1 MSIKILFATSNEFVA
16 WLQKL
21 QDFVESNGLDGANCK
36 SNRITWL
43 SDEDDRCYTAITR
56 RGIERS
62 DEYFQN
68 RCVVIRV
75 REDKLRFILAFSDRD
90 SNYNY
95 NTPEEAYA
103 FITKSLLSGKIQRFI
118 DSDTSEI
125 PQPTELILASMPTHI
140 ADLVKERLNS
150 NDELL
155 NNQFFALRLFSDIDS
170 YKEICKSAESQAWL
184 VNKFCW
190 SETREGQSFWEGIHT
205 AFEGNGHLI
214 QNQ

>member
-1 MSIKILFATSNEFVA
+1 MMIRIPFATSNEFMA

-21 QDFVESNGLDGANCK
+21 QDFIEFNGFNGANYK
-36 SNRITWL
+36 PYRVTWL
-43 SDEDDRCYTAITR
+43 SDEDDRGYTAITR
-56 RGIERS
+56 RGISRS

-75 REDKLRFILAFSDRD
+75 REITLRFILTFSDRD

-140 ADLVKERLNS
+140 ADLVKQRVSRGE
-150 NDELL
+150 ELL

-170 YKEICKSAESQAWL
+170 YKEICKSGDSQAWL
-184 VNKFCW
+184 VNRFCW
-190 SETREGQSFWEGIHT
+190 SETREGQSFWSDIHT
-205 AFEGNGHLI
+205 AFEGNGHLGI
-214 QNQ
+214 

>member
-1 MSIKILFATSNEFVA
+1 MIIRIPFATSNEFMA

-21 QDFVESNGLDGANCK
+21 QDFIEFNGFNGANYK
-36 SNRITWL
+36 PYRVTWL
-43 SDEDDRCYTAITR
+43 SDEDDRGYTAITR
-56 RGIERS
+56 RGISRS

-140 ADLVKERLNS
+140 ADLVKQRVSRRE
-150 NDELL
+150 ELL

-170 YKEICKSAESQAWL
+170 YKEICKSGDSQAWL
-184 VNKFCW
+184 VNRFCW
-190 SETREGQSFWEGIHT
+190 SETREGQSFWSDIHT
-205 AFEGNGHLI
+205 AFEGNGHLGI
-214 QNQ
+214 

>member
-1 MSIKILFATSNEFVA
+1 MIIRIPFASSNEFMA

-21 QDFVESNGLDGANCK
+21 QDFVEFNGFNGANYK
-36 SNRITWL
+36 PYRVTWL

-56 RGIERS
+56 HGIERS

-68 RCVVIRV
+68 RCLMIRV
-75 REDKLRFILAFSDRD
+75 REDKLRFVLAFSDRD
-90 SNYNY
+90 SNCNHS
-95 NTPEEAYA
+95 TPEEAYA

-140 ADLVKERLNS
+140 ADLVKQRLNI
-150 NDELL
+150 NEELL
-155 NNQFFALRLFSDIDS
+155 SNQFFALRFFSDIDS
-170 YKEICKSAESQAWL
+170 YKEICKSGDSQAWL
-184 VNKFCW
+184 VNRFIW
-190 SETREGQSFWEGIHT
+190 SETREGQSFWSDIHT

-214 QNQ
+214 SNQ

>member
-1 MSIKILFATSNEFVA
+1 MMIRIPFATSNEFMA
-16 WLQKL
+16 WLQKI
-21 QDFVESNGLDGANCK
+21 QDFIEFNGFNGANYK
-36 SNRITWL
+36 PYRVTWL
-43 SDEDDRCYTAITR
+43 SDEDDRGYTAITR
-56 RGIERS
+56 RGISRS

-75 REDKLRFILAFSDRD
+75 NELRLRFTLAFSDRD

-140 ADLVKERLNS
+140 ADLVKQRVSRGE
-150 NDELL
+150 ELL

-170 YKEICKSAESQAWL
+170 YKEICKSGDSQAWL
-184 VNKFCW
+184 VNRFCW
-190 SETREGQSFWEGIHT
+190 SETREGQSFWSDIHT
-205 AFEGNGHLI
+205 AFEGNGHLGI
-214 QNQ
+214 